1 MAPSAQR
8 LDHRQGGA
16 AQRVSRDA
24 AFDAI
29 REALDPTRAP
39 RAWHGGATPMGAL
52 RGVGAAAAAWH
63 PAPGRPSIWSLT
75 LHVAYWKYAVRRRL
89 SPAGQERFRRHPAN
103 FPDVPADASEAAW
116 RSDIRLLSEEHA
128 RLMHAVAT
136 FPADALGRK
145 AGPRKHFT
153 FADLIAGIAL
163 HDAYHAGQIQLLKR
177 LWNAR
182 ARAG

>member
-1 MAPSAQR
+1 MAASAQR
-8 LDHRQGGA
+8 HDRRQGGT

-29 REALDPTRAP
+29 REALDPTRAA

-52 RGVGAAAAAWH
+52 RGVRAAAAVWR
-63 PAPGRPSIWSLT
+63 PGPGRPSIWSLT

-89 SPAGQERFRRHPAN
+89 SPPGQERFRRHPAN
-103 FPDVPADASEAAW
+103 FPAVPAAATEADW
-116 RSDIRLLSEEHA
+116 RSDIRLLGEEHA
-128 RLMHAVAT
+128 LLMDAVAA

-145 AGPRKHFT
+145 ASPRKHYT
-153 FADLIAGIAL
+153 FADLIEGIAL

-177 LWNAR
+177 LWTAR
-182 ARAG
+182 APAE

>member
-1 MAPSAQR
+1 M
-8 LDHRQGGA
+8 
-16 AQRVSRDA
+16 SRDA

-29 REALDPTRAP
+29 REALDPTRTP

-52 RGVGAAAAAWH
+52 RGVRAATAAWR
-63 PAPGRPSIWSLT
+63 PSPGRPSIWSLT
-75 LHVAYWKYAVRRRL
+75 LHIAYWKYAVRRHL
-89 SPAGQERFRRHPAN
+89 SPPGQERFRRHPAN

-116 RSDIRLLSEEHA
+116 RSDIRLLSDEHA
-128 RLMHAVAT
+128 LLTQAVAA
-136 FPADALGRK
+136 FPAGALGRK
-145 AGPRKHFT
+145 TGARRHFT

-182 ARAG
+182 AR